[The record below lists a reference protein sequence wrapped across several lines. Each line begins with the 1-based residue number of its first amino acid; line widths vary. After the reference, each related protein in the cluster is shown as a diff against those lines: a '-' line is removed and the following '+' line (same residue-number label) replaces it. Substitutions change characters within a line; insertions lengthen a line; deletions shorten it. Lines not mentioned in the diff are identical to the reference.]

1 MIKKLG
7 IFFFI
12 ISVSAILV
20 TFAQAEMAKE
30 GSGEYRSSKTTTF
43 NVLSMENERV
53 QMNIEQVGV
62 VVSAP
67 ENSPL
72 YNASFRCIGTLHA
85 IKGKHKGSGFLVY
98 SNPNNDKIYATFEAE
113 GVMGVT
119 NKAKLTFVGGTGA
132 CTGIQG
138 TLELTGNSGI
148 KSSKKGTAF
157 GISEGKFNWKIP

>member
-1 MIKKLG
+1 MIKKMM
-7 IFFFI
+7 IFIFL
-12 ISVSAILV
+12 ISLSIVFG
-20 TFAQAEMAKE
+20 TFAEAEMAKE

-43 NVLSMENERV
+43 NVLAMEKERA

-98 SNPNNDKIYATFEAE
+98 TNPNDDKIYATFEAE
-113 GVMGVT
+113 GVIGGR
-119 NKAKLTFVGGTGA
+119 NNAKLTFVGGTGA

-138 TLELTGNSGI
+138 TLELSGNSGI